1 MQKLFKKKTVENGV
15 EGEKKS
21 NKEISIPHISWLLEK
36 RFPCHY
42 PSTRTMQ
49 GHIMED
55 CVWVKLSGK
64 WVIPSYTEV
73 QHLPDLGEPCRQ
85 EGLCSNAKQNEEI
98 TMTQDGKKNTGETTF
113 WAPDMHSMSS
123 AMWCSAPGE
132 VRES

>member
-1 MQKLFKKKTVENGV
+1 
-15 EGEKKS
+15 
-21 NKEISIPHISWLLEK
+21 
-36 RFPCHY
+36 
-42 PSTRTMQ
+42 
-49 GHIMED
+49 MED

-113 WAPDMHSMSS
+113 WAPDVHSISS